1 MNNEQNDPLKNASK
15 IPMIAVLLT
24 GAFIAILNQTLLTTA
39 LPSLMADLEIDANL
53 GQWVTTAFMLVNG
66 VMIPITA
73 FLIEKFTS
81 RKLFIT
87 AMVLFGIGTLV
98 CAIAPTFGV
107 LITGRMIQA
116 AGAGIAMPLMQT
128 ILLLIFPVE
137 KRGAAM
143 GMVGLVISFA
153 PAIGPTLSGW
163 LVQSYHWSILFWILL
178 PIVIL
183 DIIAAFFVLKN
194 VTTLRSPKL
203 DTLSIILSSL
213 GFGGLLFGFSNAGA
227 NGWLELTVLL
237 PTIIGVVTLTWFI
250 LRQLKLPQPILEF
263 RVFKYWV
270 FTLTTIIG
278 MIVFMSM
285 IGAATIFPIYM
296 QTMHNFTALESGL
309 MLLPGA
315 VVMGIMSPITGR
327 IFDKIGARY
336 LGIVG
341 LGMIFLTTA
350 LFTNLSD
357 STSMTYVTVIYSFRM
372 LGVALVMMPITTAG
386 INVLPRHLIPHGTA
400 MNNTMRQIA
409 GSIGTAVLVS
419 VMTSVALNQGEAGN
433 IGMVDAQIKG
443 VNTAFMVATG
453 ISFVGFVLAFF
464 IKSKPKETV
473 NAETYGV
480 NSTQQKTATD
490 HS

>member
-1 MNNEQNDPLKNASK
+1 MSTEQNDVLKNVNK
-15 IPMIAVLLT
+15 LPIIAVLLV
-24 GAFIAILNQTLLTTA
+24 GAFVAILNQTLLTTA
-39 LPSLMADLEIDANL
+39 LPVLMADLDIDANL

-73 FLIEKFTS
+73 FLIEKFTT
-81 RKLFIT
+81 RKLFLT
-87 AMVLFGIGTLV
+87 AMILFGIGTFI
-98 CAIAPTFGV
+98 CAIAPTFTF

-128 ILLLIFPVE
+128 VLLLIFPVE
-137 KRGAAM
+137 KRGSAM

-163 LVQSYHWSILFWILL
+163 LVQSYHWTVLFWILL
-178 PIVIL
+178 PIIVI
-183 DIIAAFFVLKN
+183 DIIAAYIVLRN

-227 NGWLELTVLL
+227 NGWLSTNVLL
-237 PTIIGVVTLTWFI
+237 PTVIGAVTLTWFI
-250 LRQLKLPQPILEF
+250 LRQLRLAQPILEF

-270 FTLTTIIG
+270 FTLTTAIG

-315 VVMGIMSPITGR
+315 IVMGVMSPITGR
-327 IFDKIGARY
+327 IFDKVGARY
-336 LGIVG
+336 LGIIG
-341 LGMIFLTTA
+341 LGMIFVTTA
-350 LFTNLSD
+350 MFTNLTD
-357 STSMTYVTVIYSFRM
+357 STSMLYVTIVYSFRM
-372 LGVALVMMPITTAG
+372 LGVALVMMPVTTAG

-419 VMTSVALNQGEAGN
+419 VMTTAALNEAESGN
-433 IGMVDAQIKG
+433 VGMIDAQISG
-443 VNTAFMVATG
+443 VNTAFMVAAG
-453 ISFVGFVLAFF
+453 IALVGFILAFF
-464 IKSKPKETV
+464 IKSNNKKPMQKQ
-473 NAETYGV
+473 TYGTS
-480 NSTQQKTATD
+480 STQKPATD

>member
-1 MNNEQNDPLKNASK
+1 MNNEQNDTLKNASK

-39 LPSLMADLEIDANL
+39 LPSLMTDLEIDANL

-81 RKLFIT
+81 RRLFIT

-178 PIVIL
+178 PIVII

-237 PTIIGVVTLTWFI
+237 PTIVGVISLTWFI

-336 LGIVG
+336 LGIIG

-419 VMTSVALNQGEAGN
+419 VMTAVALNQGELGN
-433 IGMVDAQIKG
+433 VGMIDAQIKG
-443 VNTAFMVATG
+443 VNTAFMVATA

-464 IKSKPKETV
+464 IKSKPKEKV
-473 NAETYGV
+473 NAETYGA
-480 NSTQQKTATD
+480 NSAQQKNATD

>member
-1 MNNEQNDPLKNASK
+1 M
-15 IPMIAVLLT
+15 
-24 GAFIAILNQTLLTTA
+24 AILNQTLLTTA
-39 LPSLMADLEIDANL
+39 LPVLMTDLNIDASL

-73 FLIEKFTS
+73 FLIEKFTT
-81 RKLFIT
+81 RRLFIT
-87 AMVLFGIGTLV
+87 AMVLFGLGTLV
-98 CAIAPTFGV
+98 CAMAPTFGV

-128 ILLLIFPVE
+128 VLLLIFPIE
-137 KRGAAM
+137 KRGSAM

-163 LVQSYHWSILFWILL
+163 IVQSYHWTILFWLL
-178 PIVIL
+178 MPIVII
-183 DIIAAFFVLKN
+183 DIIAAYLVLKN
-194 VTTLRSPKL
+194 VTTQRSPKL
-203 DTLSIILSSL
+203 DTLTIFLSSI
-213 GFGGLLFGFSNAGA
+213 GFGGLLFGFSNAGS
-227 NGWLELTVLL
+227 NGWFDITVYM
-237 PTIIGVVTLTWFI
+237 PIVVGAVTLTWFI

-263 RVFKYWV
+263 RVFKYWI

-315 VVMGIMSPITGR
+315 IVMGIMSPITGR

-336 LGIVG
+336 LAIIG
-341 LGMIFLTTA
+341 LSMIFVTTF
-350 LFTNLSD
+350 LFTDLTD
-357 STSMTYVTVIYSFRM
+357 STSMTFVTIIYSFRM
-372 LGVALVMMPITTAG
+372 LGVALVLMPVTTTG

-409 GSIGTAVLVS
+409 GSIGTALLVS
-419 VMTSVALNQGEAGN
+419 VMTTSAIKNAESGDMGMLEAE
-433 IGMVDAQIKG
+433 ISG

-453 ISFVGFVLAFF
+453 IAFVGLMLAFL
-464 IKSKPKETV
+464 IKSKDRPEA
-473 NAETYGV
+473 N
-480 NSTQQKTATD
+480 D
-490 HS
+490 